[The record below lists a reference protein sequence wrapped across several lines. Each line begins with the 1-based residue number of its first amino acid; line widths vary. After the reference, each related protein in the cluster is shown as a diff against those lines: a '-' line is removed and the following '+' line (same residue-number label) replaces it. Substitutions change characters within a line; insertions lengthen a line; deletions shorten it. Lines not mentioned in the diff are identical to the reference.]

1 MWLPIPHYVLRGNHI
16 SRLMKINTRKH
27 IKPFLSIP
35 AINGEAFSCKKFPWF
50 SINELPERLMKENIN
65 YVWLGEGLGGYR
77 KEGYENY
84 IKSEKFKEGINK
96 IEELSK
102 SKILAIMCSEKLW
115 FKCHRRFI
123 ANILVEK
130 GYEVIHIFDEKKKQ
144 KHKL

>member
-1 MWLPIPHYVLRGNHI
+1 MIIYTIGHGNRNI
-16 SRLMKINTRKH
+16 EEFIKILKYYDIELVVDVRRFPT
-27 IKPFLSIP
+27 S
-35 AINGEAFSCKKFPWF
+35 KKFPWF
-50 SINELPERLMKENIN
+50 SINELSERLMKENIN
-65 YVWLGEGLGGYR
+65 YVWLGEELGGYR

-84 IKSEKFKEGINK
+84 IKSEKFREGINK

>member
-1 MWLPIPHYVLRGNHI
+1 MIIYTIGHGNRNI
-16 SRLMKINTRKH
+16 EEFIKILKYYDIELVVDVRRFPT
-27 IKPFLSIP
+27 S
-35 AINGEAFSCKKFPWF
+35 KKFPWF
-50 SINELPERLMKENIN
+50 SINELSERLMKENIN
-65 YVWLGEGLGGYR
+65 YVWLGEELGGYR

-84 IKSEKFKEGINK
+84 IRSDKFREGINK

>member
-1 MWLPIPHYVLRGNHI
+1 MIIYTIGHGNRNI
-16 SRLMKINTRKH
+16 EEFIKILKYYDIELVVDVRRFPT
-27 IKPFLSIP
+27 S
-35 AINGEAFSCKKFPWF
+35 KKFPWF

-65 YVWLGEGLGGYR
+65 YVWLGEELGGYR

-130 GYEVIHIFDEKKKQ
+130 GYEVIHIFDENKKQ

>member
-1 MWLPIPHYVLRGNHI
+1 MIIYTIGHGNRNI
-16 SRLMKINTRKH
+16 EEFIKILKYYDIELVVDVRRFPT
-27 IKPFLSIP
+27 S
-35 AINGEAFSCKKFPWF
+35 KKFPWF
-50 SINELPERLMKENIN
+50 SINELSEILMKENIN
-65 YVWLGEGLGGYR
+65 YVWLGEELGGYR

>member
-1 MWLPIPHYVLRGNHI
+1 MIIYTIGHGNRNI
-16 SRLMKINTRKH
+16 EEFIKILKYYDIELVVDVRRFPT
-27 IKPFLSIP
+27 S
-35 AINGEAFSCKKFPWF
+35 KKFPWF
-50 SINELPERLMKENIN
+50 SINKLSEILMKENIN
-65 YVWLGEGLGGYR
+65 YVWFGEELGGYR

-102 SKILAIMCSEKLW
+102 SKILVIMCSEKLW

>member
-1 MWLPIPHYVLRGNHI
+1 MIIYTIGHGNRNI
-16 SRLMKINTRKH
+16 EEFIKILKYYDIELVVDVRRFPT
-27 IKPFLSIP
+27 S
-35 AINGEAFSCKKFPWF
+35 KKFPWF
-50 SINELPERLMKENIN
+50 SINELSERLMKENIN
-65 YVWLGEGLGGYR
+65 YVWLGEELGGYR

-84 IKSEKFKEGINK
+84 IRSEKFKEGINK

>member
-1 MWLPIPHYVLRGNHI
+1 MIIYTIGHGNRNI
-16 SRLMKINTRKH
+16 EEFIKILKYYDIELVVDVRRFPT
-27 IKPFLSIP
+27 S
-35 AINGEAFSCKKFPWF
+35 KKFPWF
-50 SINELPERLMKENIN
+50 SINELSERLMKENIN
-65 YVWLGEGLGGYR
+65 YVWLGEELGGYR